1 MDGADL
7 YGKVLLFVALIIA
20 AVLVA
25 GLFVML
31 IYNETELDELVG
43 GPEMTYAQGV
53 GVAAILI
60 ALGR

>member
-7 YGKVLLFVALIIA
+7 FGKVLLFVALIIA

-43 GPEMTYAQGV
+43 GPEMTYTQGV